1 MIFRYSSEASVILAF
16 FSRVT
21 NRNGFY
27 SKRFN
32 LQLVNSNFPPI
43 VWCPCPREAVSPLYP
58 TPTQPMDQPLDK
70 PSIACHTHVAWLFLV
85 CQSNFGARH
94 DTTQSYR
101 LNPVNH
107 FWIEGL
113 EKKCRTES
121 PKSSRCYS
129 NKRRPF
135 RLWNSY
141 CKDCKHSWITLAA
154 VAWHLSNKSDVIKHS
169 WITLAPVAWHLSN
182 KSDVIK
188 HSWIT
193 LAPVAWHLSNKSDVI
208 KSLKCLQ
215 ETSIW
220 SL

>member
-1 MIFRYSSEASVILAF
+1 MILAL

-27 SKRFN
+27 SEGFN
-32 LQLVNSNFPPI
+32 LQLVNLNLPAI
-43 VWCPCPREAVSPLYP
+43 VWCSCHREVVSPLYP
-58 TPTQPMDQPLDK
+58 TPTQPMDQPLEK

-113 EKKCRTES
+113 EKKCMTES
-121 PKSSRCYS
+121 PTSSRCYS

-135 RLWNSY
+135 RLWNSGCNPGGGGVGGTPIY
-141 CKDCKHSWITLAA
+141 ELYRYVPHFRLWFS
-154 VAWHLSNKSDVIKHS
+154 SRF
-169 WITLAPVAWHLSN
+169 
-182 KSDVIK
+182 
-188 HSWIT
+188 
-193 LAPVAWHLSNKSDVI
+193 
-208 KSLKCLQ
+208 SLK
-215 ETSIW
+215 
-220 SL
+220 

>member
-21 NRNGFY
+21 NRNCFY
-27 SKRFN
+27 SEGFN
-32 LQLVNSNFPPI
+32 LQLVNLNLPPI
-43 VWCPCPREAVSPLYP
+43 VCPCHREVVSPLYP

-85 CQSNFGARH
+85 CQSNFGPRH

-135 RLWNSY
+135 RLWNS
-141 CKDCKHSWITLAA
+141 DCKAA
-154 VAWHLSNKSDVIKHS
+154 NTHESHLHQSRDICQTNQTSSN
-169 WITLAPVAWHLSN
+169 L
-182 KSDVIK
+182 
-188 HSWIT
+188 
-193 LAPVAWHLSNKSDVI
+193 
-208 KSLKCLQ
+208 
-215 ETSIW
+215 W
-220 SL
+220 SVYRKLVFDHFQ